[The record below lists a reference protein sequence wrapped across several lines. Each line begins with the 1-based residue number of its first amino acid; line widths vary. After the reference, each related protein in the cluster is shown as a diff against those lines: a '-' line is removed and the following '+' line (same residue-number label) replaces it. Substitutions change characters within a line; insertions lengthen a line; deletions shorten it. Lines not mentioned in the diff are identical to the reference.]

1 MNGEWIP
8 LLHTEYENPEA
19 RPNDYHIRLWC
30 DDAELGMEAIH
41 DIHSTLIV
49 QLPDNIRLCEFV
61 PTPATPAA
69 WGPPQAQPDA
79 EGWWAFQ
86 GQTPDELG
94 VRLLAEVYPADPDGG
109 DLELFAET
117 DRAGGGYYAYEMT
130 GTWRKLLVDPWEA
143 ES

>member
-1 MNGEWIP
+1 MTSNKVWLPVGDGDYP
-8 LLHTEYENPEA
+8 LGRSDGL
-19 RPNDYHIRLWC
+19 
-30 DDAELGMEAIH
+30 DAGVEIAGDKLVDA
-41 DIHSTLIV
+41 
-49 QLPDNIRLCEFV
+49 
-61 PTPATPAA
+61 PAPAA
-69 WGPPQAQPDA
+69 WGPPMAQPDA
-79 EGWWAFQ
+79 EGWWAFE
-86 GQTPDELG
+86 GDTPDELG